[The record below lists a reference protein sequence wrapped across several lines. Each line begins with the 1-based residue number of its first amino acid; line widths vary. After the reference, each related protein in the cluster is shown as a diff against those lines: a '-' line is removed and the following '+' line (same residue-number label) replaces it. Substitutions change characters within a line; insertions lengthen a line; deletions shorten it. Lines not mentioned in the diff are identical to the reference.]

1 MSAPPLLT
9 AIVVTR
15 DSFEPVRT
23 TVRHLRAQ
31 SLADRMEVVLVAP
44 SRVALGTADDDDALR
59 GFHSVRVVEVG
70 TVRSKAAGYAAGV
83 RHAAAP
89 VVVFTEDH
97 CYPAAGWAAA
107 LERAHRGPW
116 AAVGPVVANASV
128 DGAIAW
134 ADFLIGYGPWL
145 DPTPGG
151 PVDYLPGHN
160 SSYKRDVLL
169 TYEPHLEEWLDAE
182 TTLHWD
188 LRARGHQLYLE
199 PEARTY
205 HFNYSLVSAWLPATF
220 LAARGFAGGRAKP
233 WGPGRRLAFALASP
247 LIPVVR
253 LRRFLRDIRRLPQPP
268 SLLRLLPALS
278 LALAVSALGEAAGY
292 VFGRGDAP
300 LRVSDYEF
308 RRDRHV
314 NAADRAAMARAR
326 FAE

>member
-15 DSFEPVRT
+15 DSYEAVRT

-31 SLADRMEVVLVAP
+31 SLCGRMEVVIVAP
-44 SRVALGTADDDDALR
+44 SRAALGADESELR
-59 GFHSVRVVEVG
+59 AFQRVQVVEVG
-70 TVRSKAAGYAAGV
+70 AVRSKAAGYAAGT
-83 RHAAAP
+83 RRASAP

-97 CYPAAGWAAA
+97 SYPAAGWADA

-116 AAVGPVVANASV
+116 AAVGPVVANASG
-128 DGAIAW
+128 DGVVAW
-134 ADFLIGYGPWL
+134 ADFLLGYGPWL
-145 DPTPGG
+145 DPTPAG

-169 TYEPHLEEWLDAE
+169 AYEPNLEEWLDAE

-199 PEARTY
+199 PAARTH

-220 LAARGFAGGRAKP
+220 FSSRAFAGGRARS
-233 WGPGRRLAFALASP
+233 WSIGRRLAFAVASP
-247 LIPVVR
+247 LIPPVR
-253 LRRFLRDIRRLPQPP
+253 LRRFVRDVHRLPQPP
-268 SLLRLLPALS
+268 SFLRLLPALS
-278 LALAVSALGEAAGY
+278 LSLAVSAFGEAAGY
-292 VFGRGDAP
+292 LFGPGDAP
-300 LRVSDYEF
+300 VRVSEYEF

-314 NAADRAAMARAR
+314 TSTDRAAMARAR
-326 FAE
+326 FAQ